1 MLFETA
7 HQAASFAYNF
17 SASTLDRP
25 LMSRMADKSKPAGK
39 GLAKQDGAAQA
50 GMILRRLQQLPR
62 LQQQMLIARFA
73 PQTKT
78 CICCG
83 GASPHHLWLSAI
95 REIAFVAQGRE
106 ILPQYAKRDLCIQ
119 LVARYFGQRVHL
131 QRLAAE
137 MDVAPNTVTAYKRA
151 VVDWL
156 HGTRFNSKGKLREG
170 GQIGQEQLA
179 MDAAE
184 AVLLEAGIIGE
195 PADAAAAYD

>member
-1 MLFETA
+1 MTVETPLFESA
-7 HQAASFAYNF
+7 HQALSFAYNF

-25 LMSRMADKSKPAGK
+25 LMSRMADKHKPTGK

-50 GMILRRLQQLPR
+50 GMILRRLETLPR
-62 LQQQMLIARFA
+62 LHRQLLIARFA
-73 PQTKT
+73 PQSKA

-83 GASPHHLWLSAI
+83 GTSPHHLWLSAV
-95 REIAFVAQGRE
+95 REIAFVAQGQQV
-106 ILPQYAKRDLCIQ
+106 LPQYARRDLCVQ

-137 MDVAPNTVTAYKRA
+137 MNVAPNTVTAYKRA

-170 GQIGQEQLA
+170 GVMGQEQLA
-179 MDAAE
+179 MNAAE
-184 AVLLEAGIIGE
+184 AVLLQAGIIGE
-195 PADAAAAYD
+195 

>member
-1 MLFETA
+1 MLDQPIFETA
-7 HQAASFAYNF
+7 HQALTFAYNF
-17 SASTLDRP
+17 SASTVDRP
-25 LMSRMADKSKPAGK
+25 LMSRMADKHKSEGK
-39 GLAKQDGAAQA
+39 GLSGQDGAGQA
-50 GMILRRLQQLPR
+50 GMILRRLESLPR

-83 GASPHHLWLSAI
+83 GESPHHLWLSAV

-106 ILPQYAKRDLCIQ
+106 ILPAYAKRELCIS

-131 QRLAAE
+131 QRLAKE
-137 MDVAPNTVTAYKRA
+137 MSVAPNTVTAYKRA

-184 AVLLEAGIIGE
+184 AVLLESGIIGE
-195 PADAAAAYD
+195 E